1 MTRVFLILYP
11 ALFLFTTG
19 IATPATGDSPA
30 DRSSI
35 VENSGRGMWIVR
47 HDIRSPASIDSIIT
61 IAVQYGFSDLFVQI
75 RGRGDAYYNSAYEPR
90 AEELDGD
97 FDPLAYIISRKG
109 NNHFRIH
116 AWINVFYL
124 WSGDSLP
131 KSKEHLLNRMPEWT
145 ACPADVS
152 LNGSLVLRRGDAEG
166 LFSSPLLPQVQN
178 HILKIVDDILSKYDI
193 DGIHL
198 DYIRFPGQE
207 FDFHP
212 WIRHQFQRTYILD
225 PLELK
230 NNKEDFVR
238 KYGSIGYELY
248 YDRWGK
254 FLRDG
259 LSDFVRK
266 LSRKARNRNPHVII
280 SAAVKADLSIAHLNY
295 FQEWDR
301 WLKEGWIDWAIP
313 MNYTADNV
321 TFITRIRDMLNN
333 GLMDKL
339 WMGVS
344 LYNQT
349 ENSAMEK
356 IRTVR
361 GLSLTGFVLFS
372 YRQFQQNR
380 RLRNLYMYEV
390 TNNRSQ

>member
-1 MTRVFLILYP
+1 
-11 ALFLFTTG
+11 
-19 IATPATGDSPA
+19 
-30 DRSSI
+30 
-35 VENSGRGMWIVR
+35 MWIVR
-47 HDIRSPASIDSIIT
+47 HDIRSPSSIDSIIA
-61 IAVQYGFSDLFVQI
+61 IAVRYGFSDLFVQI
-75 RGRGDAYYNSAYEPR
+75 RGRGDAYYDSAYEPR
-90 AEELDGD
+90 AEELDSD
-97 FDPLAYIISRKG
+97 FDPLAYIIRRKE
-109 NNHFRIH
+109 NNQFRIH

-152 LNGSLVLRRGDAEG
+152 VNGPLALRRGDSEG

-178 HILKIVDDILSKYDI
+178 HILKIIDDILSKYDV

-198 DYIRFPGQE
+198 DYIRFPGQD

-225 PLELK
+225 PIELK
-230 NNKEDFVR
+230 NNKEDFVG
-238 KYGSIGYELY
+238 KYGSVGYELY

-259 LSDFVRK
+259 LSNFVMK
-266 LSRKARNRNPHVII
+266 LSRKAHNRNPHIVI
-280 SAAVKADLSIAHLNY
+280 SAAVKADLSMAHLNY
-295 FQEWDR
+295 YQEWDK
-301 WLKEGWIDWAIP
+301 WLKERWIDWAIP

-321 TFITRIRDMLNN
+321 TFITRIRDMFNN

-349 ENSAMEK
+349 EYSAMDK

-372 YRQFQQNR
+372 YKQFQQNK

-390 TNNRSQ
+390 TNNRSH